1 MLKYRRYNMKKN
13 KKNKNNIEKN
23 IDIRPSKEYSTKE
36 LLELGKQRN
45 ILKLAPLISDDK
57 DNQK

>member
-1 MLKYRRYNMKKN
+1 MKKN
-13 KKNKNNIEKN
+13 KKSKNNIEKN

-36 LLELGKQRN
+36 LLELGEQRN